1 MFVSIHSTF
10 ITVHLRII
18 FVIIVYFSVNLC
30 VRYYSCYIRSGRFP
44 SRRSWT
50 DGAFP
55 IAIIKERG
63 QARVVSTG
71 EGEGLCRRR
80 SLGVT
85 GGAWVL
91 FIDELSR
98 FTGYFLGGLSGCF
111 FFFLFCFEILLR
123 WDCGGFVCI
132 FIMSVCI
139 VIIII
144 VTTRVNY

>member
-98 FTGYFLGGLSGCF
+98 FTGYFLGGLFGCI
-111 FFFLFCFEILLR
+111 FLFLFLF
-123 WDCGGFVCI
+123 WDFASMRLWGFCMYFHYVSMHCHYHN
-132 FIMSVCI
+132 C
-139 VIIII
+139 
-144 VTTRVNY
+144 YY